1 MRNTD
6 KILLL
11 DVYLFRLMM
20 VSGGEKTGEL
30 MKFVTE
36 LFWKLTRGF
45 SQPFHILL
53 FSIFSL
59 WET

>member
-36 LFWKLTRGF
+36 LF
-45 SQPFHILL
+45 
-53 FSIFSL
+53 
-59 WET
+59 